1 MGVARRAPGDRTP
14 PIGCVR
20 GVVPSKKSSRACSS
34 GGSTGKASRHNGQ
47 EFVSP
52 SHFEMHS
59 SWNKCWHGIRAT
71 VSSEWNSSVQ
81 TAHTLQPSAP
91 REDISCGAV
100 VHGERGSCST
110 ALHHRATSVS
120 AVLYPGTLIHRWM
133 NVPAGR
139 RQVGSRACSG
149 LVKYTSHQRSL
160 RVESVRVQLSAV
172 DRLTAGGTGTPGGQG
187 PPPAIR
193 SPVVT
198 PRWRAR
204 TGAWSPRRAG
214 SRSQTRCCCHASRC
228 SRVALP
234 SGQQPRQPRSRLD
247 SLLRHFFKVLQRR
260 RSKREAPRIADSGS
274 DCGASASGGAWRSF
288 DPSPPA
294 RDGQRGRKDPRP
306 GAATG
311 AGQVGGR
318 RNQGGCGG
326 EGHLRRRMLLGRRAR
341 YMCNPTSL
349 LSVVDPSDVWCA

>member
-1 MGVARRAPGDRTP
+1 VGVARRAPGDRTP

-91 REDISCGAV
+91 RENISCGAA

-110 ALHHRATSVS
+110 ALHHRATLVS
-120 AVLYPGTLIHRWM
+120 AVLYSGTLMHRWM

-149 LVKYTSHQRSL
+149 LIKYSSHQRSL
-160 RVESVRVQLSAV
+160 RIESVRVQLSAV
-172 DRLTAGGTGTPGGQG
+172 HRLTAGGTGTCISLSSCD
-187 PPPAIR
+187 ASVESSNR
-193 SPVVT
+193 SVV
-198 PRWRAR
+198 
-204 TGAWSPRRAG
+204 AG
-214 SRSQTRCCCHASRC
+214 SDRFSLANAMLLSRKP
-228 SRVALP
+228 L
-234 SGQQPRQPRSRLD
+234 
-247 SLLRHFFKVLQRR
+247 F
-260 RSKREAPRIADSGS
+260 
-274 DCGASASGGAWRSF
+274 
-288 DPSPPA
+288 A
-294 RDGQRGRKDPRP
+294 R
-306 GAATG
+306 GAAIWAAAT
-311 AGQVGGR
+311 AAT
-318 RNQGGCGG
+318 
-326 EGHLRRRMLLGRRAR
+326 E
-341 YMCNPTSL
+341 
-349 LSVVDPSDVWCA
+349 